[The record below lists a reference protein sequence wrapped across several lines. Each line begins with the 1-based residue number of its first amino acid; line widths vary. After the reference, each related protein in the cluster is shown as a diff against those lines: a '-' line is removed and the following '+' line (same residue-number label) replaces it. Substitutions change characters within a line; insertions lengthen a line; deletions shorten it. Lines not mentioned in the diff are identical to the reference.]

1 MSKIYYLWNKNT
13 GTKVYNKPFKTIG
26 RHFDGWYF
34 SLFVYPEDQIN
45 NLDDWR
51 KLIHNKDFYITD
63 DNLNKVSSKKMIGV
77 ITERSTKKLPSF
89 VDKNFLDEQAAE
101 IGLNNL
107 LRDKVGFESKLIGH
121 GEGTYSYV
129 IPNQEDAEFSSDTF
143 VVRMIG

>member
-1 MSKIYYLWNKNT
+1 MSKTYYLWNKNT

-34 SLFVYPEDQIN
+34 TLFVYPEEQIN

-51 KLIHNKDFYITD
+51 KFIHNKDCYITD
-63 DNLNKVSSKKMIGV
+63 EHLNKVSSDKMIGV
-77 ITERSTKKLPSF
+77 ITERLTKRLPSF
-89 VDKNFLDEQAAE
+89 IDKNFLYEQKAE

-107 LRDKVGFESKLIGH
+107 LRDKACFESRLKGH

-129 IPNQEDAEFSSDTF
+129 ILGAEEAELYHNIFE
-143 VVRMIG
+143 VRMIG